1 MVWWWVVVVY
11 LLRFYWVPQTRSS
24 TDLETSSRYNQKAVG
39 RKHITVAEIHTGT
52 HRIGNRRPALLDA
65 DANDRLPI
73 WARSPRTEVSERSS
87 WPWPA
92 RPHIRRQPASQ
103 RSRTRSGGTLLIEV
117 VFYCVEVVRTHP
129 GARIWEDYHATRS
142 EGDWTRWLA
151 GPGHRPN
158 RQLRP

>member
-1 MVWWWVVVVY
+1 MWRVVWWWVVVVVVY
-11 LLRFYWVPQTRSS
+11 LLRFYWVPQTRSN

-39 RKHITVAEIHTGT
+39 RTHITVAEIHTGT

-92 RPHIRRQPASQ
+92 RPHQASAAVAKKQ
-103 RSRTRSGGTLLIEV
+103 NTE
-117 VFYCVEVVRTHP
+117 
-129 GARIWEDYHATRS
+129 W
-142 EGDWTRWLA
+142 
-151 GPGHRPN
+151 
-158 RQLRP
+158 